1 MNKIWKVQD
10 ENTKRRERK
19 MTRFETKADA
29 EHAIA
34 TVPQF
39 AGCSAIWV
47 SSNYAASHGVSLAG
61 WYLYSKNGLHWAVS

>member
-1 MNKIWKVQD
+1 
-10 ENTKRRERK
+10 